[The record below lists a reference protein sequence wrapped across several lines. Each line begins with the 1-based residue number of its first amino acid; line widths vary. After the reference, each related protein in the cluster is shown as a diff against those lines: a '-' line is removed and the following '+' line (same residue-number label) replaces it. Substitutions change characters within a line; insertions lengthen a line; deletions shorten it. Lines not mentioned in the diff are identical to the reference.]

1 MNLGHVEEEVGKLRE
16 EIQRLGQQQPDGSY
30 KVLRSAI
37 SPRVLPDLD
46 PHSLDRLTPASRR
59 FGACRRS
66 PDADSPVIARFAG
79 SRGDLCGSA
88 GVCAGR
94 RIRPSERIVGF

>member
-37 SPRVLPDLD
+37 SHRVLP
-46 PHSLDRLTPASRR
+46 RSRPPFSR
-59 FGACRRS
+59 PSHAGKQAVWRVPPIARCGFSRHCPFCWIPRRS
-66 PDADSPVIARFAG
+66 LRFRWCVCGPADSSV
-79 SRGDLCGSA
+79 
-88 GVCAGR
+88 
-94 RIRPSERIVGF
+94 